1 MAINNP
7 SQSSDMSNIGTCSP
21 SSIVVLPLQN
31 AKQILAVDMYP
42 APILIKL
49 SRKALPASTSANPA
63 PFRDTWRAF
72 FKLLILT
79 HGGSYGLMV
88 YLSPSRSRQEALSNN
103 TSFEYEQTCVT
114 AVGSVSSPFSQLEEM
129 ARFCIKHQLMANS
142 QVHLS
147 IFECM
152 VVEMIFSLCNMCYL
166 PTENL
171 LVASNILKIADFGL
185 ASEVASMPPQKCRTS
200 FSAMSASLPAHQSA

>member
-1 MAINNP
+1 MFTPP
-7 SQSSDMSNIGTCSP
+7 SKCPPSFSATLIGSVNSMSF
-21 SSIVVLPLQN
+21 
-31 AKQILAVDMYP
+31 K
-42 APILIKL
+42 APIIIASPGGLLGTESGRVSCLRSELHPQTEARYSPCVNAYHVGDFYESPRYLI
-49 SRKALPASTSANPA
+49 
-63 PFRDTWRAF
+63 
-72 FKLLILT
+72 
-79 HGGSYGLMV
+79 
-88 YLSPSRSRQEALSNN
+88 RSRQEALSNN

-171 LVASNILKIADFGL
+171 LVTSNILKIADFGL

-200 FSAMSASLPAHQSA
+200 FRYGLEY